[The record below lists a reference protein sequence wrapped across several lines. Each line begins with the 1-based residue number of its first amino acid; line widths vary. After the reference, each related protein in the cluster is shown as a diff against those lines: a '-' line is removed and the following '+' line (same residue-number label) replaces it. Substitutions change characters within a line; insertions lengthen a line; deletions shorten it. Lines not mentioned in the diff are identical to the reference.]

1 MGCQRGGG
9 HSRRSD
15 SAQRL
20 CADTMGGHPL
30 QRGHGIACHSMTGPL
45 EVVAPSVLE
54 LAVPS
59 WRGFRCDKLLPGSAN
74 SGSAHE
80 DADGDTDAAV
90 TREKGEGGEESTQVS
105 DDKGAKTGGARNEE
119 DMEDEQRAPD
129 EEAAGR

>member
-1 MGCQRGGG
+1 VCAEPPALTP
-9 HSRRSD
+9 
-15 SAQRL
+15 AQ
-20 CADTMGGHPL
+20 
-30 QRGHGIACHSMTGPL
+30 
-45 EVVAPSVLE
+45 
-54 LAVPS
+54 AV
-59 WRGFRCDKLLPGSAN
+59 
-74 SGSAHE
+74 HE